1 MTNKIAKLV
10 SENDIVF
17 DGMLWIDK
25 NGVKHRYVD
34 PLLDEGFKILFGSE
48 GNEDLLIDLL
58 NKVLPGAEI
67 RDLKYCNTEHHGMTE
82 SEGNAIVD
90 V

>member
-10 SENDIVF
+10 SEKDIVF
-17 DGMLWIDK
+17 DGMFWIDK
-25 NGVKHRYVD
+25 NGVKHRYVN

-58 NKVLPGAEI
+58 NKVLPEEVTYEKIPVQVTGYEI
-67 RDLKYCNTEHHGMTE
+67 RSTME
-82 SEGNAIVD
+82 
-90 V
+90 

>member
-1 MTNKIAKLV
+1 MTNKNVKVV
-10 SENDIVF
+10 SETDIVF
-17 DGMLWIDK
+17 DGMFWIDK

-34 PLLDEGFKILFGSE
+34 PLLDEGFKILFGSV

-67 RDLKYCNTEHHGMTE
+67 RDFIRHSLSRIRPRKR
-82 SEGNAIVD
+82 NAIS
-90 V
+90 

>member
-1 MTNKIAKLV
+1 M
-10 SENDIVF
+10 F
-17 DGMLWIDK
+17 WIDK

-67 RDLKYCNTEHHGMTE
+67 RDLK
-82 SEGNAIVD
+82 
-90 V
+90 